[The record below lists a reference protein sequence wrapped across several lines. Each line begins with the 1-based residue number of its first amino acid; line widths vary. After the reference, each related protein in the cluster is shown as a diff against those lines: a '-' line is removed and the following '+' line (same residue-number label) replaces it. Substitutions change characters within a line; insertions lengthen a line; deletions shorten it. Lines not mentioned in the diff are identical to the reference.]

1 MDANNYS
8 VDMLKRS
15 AFVDEI
21 NNVLKI
27 DLDTCNDPENYQT
40 IKNIITYLQTRID
53 LIDKLYKK

>member
-27 DLDTCNDPENYQT
+27 DLDTCNDPEINQT
-40 IKNIITYLQTRID
+40 IENVIAYLQSRID

>member
-8 VDMLKRS
+8 VDMLKKS

-27 DLDTCNDPENYQT
+27 SLQTYNDPEIIRT
-40 IKNIITYLQTRID
+40 IENVIAYLQSRID
-53 LIDKLYKK
+53 TIEKHHKR